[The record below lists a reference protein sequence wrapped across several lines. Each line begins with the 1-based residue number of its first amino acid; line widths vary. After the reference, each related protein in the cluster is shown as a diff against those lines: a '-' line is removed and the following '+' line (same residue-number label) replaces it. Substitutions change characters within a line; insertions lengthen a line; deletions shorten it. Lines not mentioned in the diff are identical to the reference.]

1 MASEA
6 DGTYTHVLVL
16 SLHTFPKFKLS
27 YTLAPC
33 VITIVPDK
41 SNLPPICEDKDSL
54 LVVGRPI
61 YNLPK
66 NVFENV
72 LKFLGILLSSQ
83 KKKKSFGHTIY
94 GILWQ
99 QKYCS
104 QPTCSGKPESGHSQA
119 GTRGAPRMP

>member
-6 DGTYTHVLVL
+6 DGTYTHVL
-16 SLHTFPKFKLS
+16 SLHTFPKFKFS

-33 VITIVPDK
+33 VIPDK

-72 LKFLGILLSSQ
+72 FKFLGILLSSQ
-83 KKKKSFGHTIY
+83 KKKIFRSYHIWNFVAAE
-94 GILWQ
+94 ILF
-99 QKYCS
+99 S
-104 QPTCSGKPESGHSQA
+104 TRLTDLFRQA
-119 GTRGAPRMP
+119 

>member
-72 LKFLGILLSSQ
+72 FKFLGILLIWN
-83 KKKKSFGHTIY
+83 FVAAE
-94 GILWQ
+94 ILF
-99 QKYCS
+99 S
-104 QPTCSGKPESGHSQA
+104 TRLTDLFRQA
-119 GTRGAPRMP
+119 